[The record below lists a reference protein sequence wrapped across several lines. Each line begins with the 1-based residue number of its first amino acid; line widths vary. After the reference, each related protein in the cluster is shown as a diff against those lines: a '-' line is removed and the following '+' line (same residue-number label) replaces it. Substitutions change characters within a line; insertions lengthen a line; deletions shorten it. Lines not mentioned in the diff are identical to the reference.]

1 MASFRVSSHLSRV
14 SPGTVLLYKSV
25 SVGEHL
31 GILPCPGLA
40 HVCHQLENLLT
51 NKKKRRP
58 ICDQQSM
65 RNACLSGYC

>member
-14 SPGTVLLYKSV
+14 SPGTVLLYTSV

-40 HVCHQLENLLT
+40 HVCLQLENLLT
-51 NKKKRRP
+51 NKKKEG
-58 ICDQQSM
+58 
-65 RNACLSGYC
+65 LSVINKA